1 MAEEKKDVVMPD
13 AKLQAVSENAD
24 VAEVNLNNVK
34 KVPFK
39 QRLKNYFRPEGV
51 QKEMLRY
58 RTNKGAEYLVFL
70 GLACVVAGFSTIY
83 GYITIVDWMTGID
96 ILTALIILL
105 FSFLASQ
112 EVKDYSKTWSY
123 LLFVLAGGILLRLI
137 YPIYLHAP
145 TSTGAVPLET
155 VRFTAVIILYI
166 VGAVSYVLAGA
177 LGLYR
182 GAALRSYLA
191 TVEHQEGD
199 KF

>member
-24 VAEVNLNNVK
+24 VAEVDLNHVK

-39 QRLKNYFRPEGV
+39 QRLHNYFHPEGV

-58 RTNKGAEYLVFL
+58 RANKGSEFLVFF

-83 GYITIVDWMTGID
+83 GYITIVDWLTGID
-96 ILTALIILL
+96 IITALIVLL

-123 LLFVLAGGILLRLI
+123 LLFVLAAGILLRLI
-137 YPIYLHAP
+137 YPIYLHIP

-155 VRFTAVIILYI
+155 VRFTAVIVLYA
-166 VGAVSYVLAGA
+166 VGAASYVVAGA

-182 GAALRSYLA
+182 GAALRSYLS